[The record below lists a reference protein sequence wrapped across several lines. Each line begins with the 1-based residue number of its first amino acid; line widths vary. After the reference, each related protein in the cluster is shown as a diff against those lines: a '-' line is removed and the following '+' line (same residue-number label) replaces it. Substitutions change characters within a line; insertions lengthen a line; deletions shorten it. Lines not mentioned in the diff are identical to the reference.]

1 MESKISLRA
10 RCATLLAITL
20 TVIKKVEVKTQENKH
35 TSRALRETGQEGTTV
50 LSSGLY
56 RT

>member
-1 MESKISLRA
+1 MARKTFLRA

-20 TVIKKVEVKTQENKH
+20 TLNKKVEVTTQEDNH
-35 TSRALRETGQEGTTV
+35 ASPALRETGQEGAIV
-50 LSSGLY
+50 LSNGLY